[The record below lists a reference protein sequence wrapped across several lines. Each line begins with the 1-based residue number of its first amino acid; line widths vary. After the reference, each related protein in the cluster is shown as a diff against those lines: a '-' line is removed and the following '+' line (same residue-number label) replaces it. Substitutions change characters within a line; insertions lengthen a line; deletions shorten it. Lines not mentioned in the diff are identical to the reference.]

1 VLLANKLSCGA
12 DKLPAYS
19 RVGEGE
25 NGKISTFANF
35 YRTVNKGV
43 IIMYT
48 SYKQVSE
55 FSLEGE
61 IVNLII
67 EDGYKLKYLRIN
79 SDRGIEF
86 LVKLCKE
93 LRESL
98 APVLKPGLR
107 VQVVGEKQLNLKNG
121 KLKLKAYSLKLSD
134 SNDRTPKQLDP
145 TNTPVAILTSDRAI
159 ENSSILSG
167 TTAAQVAATPAKTKT
182 KILVCQKS
190 DCQKRGGAAVCKA
203 LENALNSR
211 GLEGQVTVQGT
222 GCLKQ
227 CKAGPNIVLM
237 PDKTRYS
244 RIKPAEIPAIV
255 DKHFTVK

>member
-1 VLLANKLSCGA
+1 
-12 DKLPAYS
+12 
-19 RVGEGE
+19 
-25 NGKISTFANF
+25 
-35 YRTVNKGV
+35 
-43 IIMYT
+43 MYT
-48 SYKQVSE
+48 SCKQVSE

-61 IVNLII
+61 ILSLII
-67 EDGYKLKYLRIN
+67 EDGYKLKYLRIC
-79 SDRGIEF
+79 SDHGIEF

-98 APVLKPGLR
+98 SSVLTPGLR
-107 VQVVGEKQLNLKNG
+107 VLVTGEKQLNSKNG
-121 KLKLKAYSLKLSD
+121 KLKLKAYSLKLSG
-134 SNDRTPKQLDP
+134 SNNGASQPLELA
-145 TNTPVAILTSDRAI
+145 NAPVAFVTSPGAI
-159 ENSSILSG
+159 DNKSIPSG
-167 TTAAQVAATPAKTKT
+167 TASKTAVTSTKTKA

-203 LENALNSR
+203 LENALNAR

-244 RIKPAEIPAIV
+244 RIKPAEISAII
-255 DKHFTVK
+255 DKHFIAVK

>member
-1 VLLANKLSCGA
+1 MHTSC
-12 DKLPAYS
+12 
-19 RVGEGE
+19 
-25 NGKISTFANF
+25 
-35 YRTVNKGV
+35 
-43 IIMYT
+43 
-48 SYKQVSE
+48 KQVSE

-61 IVNLII
+61 ILSLII
-67 EDGYKLKYLRIN
+67 EDGYKLKYLRIC
-79 SDRGIEF
+79 SDHGIEF

-98 APVLKPGLR
+98 SSVLTPGLR
-107 VQVVGEKQLNLKNG
+107 VLVTGEKQLNSKNG

-134 SNDRTPKQLDP
+134 RNNDRASQPLELA
-145 TNTPVAILTSDRAI
+145 NAPVAFVTSPRAI
-159 ENSSILSG
+159 DNKSIPSG
-167 TTAAQVAATPAKTKT
+167 TASKTAVTSAKTKA

-203 LENALNSR
+203 LENALNAR
-211 GLEGQVTVQGT
+211 GLEGEVTVQGT

-244 RIKPAEIPAIV
+244 RIKPTEIPGII
-255 DKHFTVK
+255 DKHFTAVK

>member
-1 VLLANKLSCGA
+1 
-12 DKLPAYS
+12 
-19 RVGEGE
+19 
-25 NGKISTFANF
+25 
-35 YRTVNKGV
+35 
-43 IIMYT
+43 MYT

-61 IVNLII
+61 ILSLII
-67 EDGYKLKYLRIN
+67 EDGYKLKYLRIC
-79 SDRGIEF
+79 SDHGIEF

-98 APVLKPGLR
+98 SSVLIPGLR
-107 VQVVGEKQLNLKNG
+107 VQVAGEKQLNSKNG
-121 KLKLKAYSLKLSD
+121 KLKLKAYSLKLSG
-134 SNDRTPKQLDP
+134 SNVPAPEQLEL
-145 TNTPVAILTSDRAI
+145 TNAPVGIVTFERAI
-159 ENSSILSG
+159 DNNSISSPA
-167 TTAAQVAATPAKTKT
+167 TAPQTPTAPAKTQA

-211 GLEGQVTVQGT
+211 GLAGEVTVQGT

-227 CKAGPNIVLM
+227 CKAGPNIVVM

-244 RIKPAEIPAIV
+244 RIKPAEISAIL
-255 DKHFTVK
+255 DKHFTA

>member
-1 VLLANKLSCGA
+1 MHTSC
-12 DKLPAYS
+12 
-19 RVGEGE
+19 
-25 NGKISTFANF
+25 
-35 YRTVNKGV
+35 
-43 IIMYT
+43 
-48 SYKQVSE
+48 KQVSE

-61 IVNLII
+61 ILSLII
-67 EDGYKLKYLRIN
+67 EDGYKLKYLRIC

-93 LRESL
+93 LRASL
-98 APVLKPGLR
+98 SSVLMPGLR
-107 VQVVGEKQLNLKNG
+107 VQVVGEKEHNLKNG
-121 KLKLKAYSLKLSD
+121 KIKLKAYSLKLSG
-134 SNDRTPKQLDP
+134 SNDQGLKQLDR
-145 TNTPVAILTSDRAI
+145 TNPPVGIVMGDRATAPQ
-159 ENSSILSG
+159 
-167 TTAAQVAATPAKTKT
+167 TTKSPAQTKG

-227 CKAGPNIVLM
+227 CKAGPNIVVM

-244 RIKPAEIPAIV
+244 RIKPAEIPAIL
-255 DKHFTVK
+255 DKHFTT

>member
-1 VLLANKLSCGA
+1 MHTSC
-12 DKLPAYS
+12 
-19 RVGEGE
+19 
-25 NGKISTFANF
+25 
-35 YRTVNKGV
+35 
-43 IIMYT
+43 
-48 SYKQVSE
+48 KQVSE

-61 IVNLII
+61 ILSLII
-67 EDGYKLKYLRIN
+67 EDGYKLKYLRIC
-79 SDRGIEF
+79 SDHGIEF

-98 APVLKPGLR
+98 SSVLTPGLR
-107 VQVVGEKQLNLKNG
+107 VQVAGEKQLNSKNG
-121 KLKLKAYSLKLSD
+121 KLKLKAYSLKLSG
-134 SNDRTPKQLDP
+134 SNNGASQPLELA
-145 TNTPVAILTSDRAI
+145 NAPVAFVTSPGAI
-159 ENSSILSG
+159 DNKSIPSG
-167 TTAAQVAATPAKTKT
+167 TASKTAVTSTKTKA

-203 LENALNSR
+203 LENALNAR

-244 RIKPAEIPAIV
+244 RIKPTEIPGII
-255 DKHFTVK
+255 DKHFTAVK

>member
-1 VLLANKLSCGA
+1 
-12 DKLPAYS
+12 
-19 RVGEGE
+19 
-25 NGKISTFANF
+25 
-35 YRTVNKGV
+35 
-43 IIMYT
+43 MYT
-48 SYKQVSE
+48 SCKQVSE

-61 IVNLII
+61 ILSLII
-67 EDGYKLKYLRIN
+67 EDGYKLKYLRIC

-98 APVLKPGLR
+98 SSVLTPGLR
-107 VQVVGEKQLNLKNG
+107 VQVAGEKQLNLKNG

-134 SNDRTPKQLDP
+134 RNSDRASQPLDLA
-145 TNTPVAILTSDRAI
+145 NTPVALVTSPSASD
-159 ENSSILSG
+159 NNSILSHA
-167 TTAAQVAATPAKTKT
+167 TAAQTVKAPAKTQT

-227 CKAGPNIVLM
+227 CKAGPNIILM

-244 RIKPAEIPAIV
+244 RIAPAEIPAII
-255 DKHFTVK
+255 DKHFVAVK

>member
-1 VLLANKLSCGA
+1 
-12 DKLPAYS
+12 
-19 RVGEGE
+19 
-25 NGKISTFANF
+25 
-35 YRTVNKGV
+35 
-43 IIMYT
+43 MYT

-61 IVNLII
+61 ILNLII
-67 EDGYKLKYLRIN
+67 EDGYKLKYLRIS

-98 APVLKPGLR
+98 TPVLTPGLR
-107 VQVVGEKQLNLKNG
+107 VQVAGEKQLNLKNG
-121 KLKLKAYSLKLSD
+121 KLKLKAYSLKLSG
-134 SNDRTPKQLDP
+134 SNNNGVPKQLDP
-145 TNTPVAILTSDRAI
+145 TNAPVGIMTPDRAI
-159 ENSSILSG
+159 ENSSIPSR
-167 TTAAQVAATPAKTKT
+167 TTASQTATASAKTKS

-237 PDKTRYS
+237 PAKTRYS
-244 RIKPAEIPAIV
+244 RIKPAEVPAII
-255 DKHFTVK
+255 DKHFAVISH